1 MVSWPQRS
9 SWERDMK
16 KEKQNF
22 HQLNL
27 VAQKHLLTQYWYEVI
42 KVNLGR
48 RNKNINEWKPSMVA
62 TKVDFQ
68 ATMGLLKC

>member
-9 SWERDMK
+9 SWERDTK

-27 VAQKHLLTQYWYEVI
+27 DAQKHLLTQYSYEVI

-48 RNKNINEWKPSMVA
+48 RNMNINEWKPSMVA

-68 ATMGLLKC
+68 ATLELLKC